1 MACKSYL
8 SFLLAAL
15 FVMNVCCFVSN
26 GPTHHQASSARKQ
39 ARTAIKM
46 MESRRNFLVQAGLS
60 TGLLV
65 NTMKSDAKVYF
76 EIDKYG
82 DKELK
87 IGTVNKL
94 NQNLRNAMGKDPTLI
109 PAFFRLALYDGLNY
123 VAASNLGGLDGKLD
137 PRLRE
142 LDPAA
147 GRALGEALAIKARL
161 QRTNELSLADVI
173 AFGGAQAIECVG
185 GPKIVVQLGRT
196 DNQKVQESRPLAAL
210 GTADFQRSGLGARE
224 GVLLLAALGELELLA
239 EKEVAR
245 RAEEEDE
252 EEDCGIDGCDGTSAI
267 PDTFGGQREIYGSLI
282 GQTKFGTTF
291 LDGTVKGKIATP
303 LAKAIMNDELMNGFA
318 KKYQLGSKGA
328 FVKDVNEAYGKF
340 SLLGAD
346 YINRNSS

>member
-39 ARTAIKM
+39 ARTAIRM

-210 GTADFQRSGLGARE
+210 GTADFQRSGLGASE
-224 GVLLLAALGELELLA
+224 GVLLLAAGRARAASPRRRWRGGRRRRTRRRTAASTAATGPAPSPTPSAASVRSMAALLA
-239 EKEVAR
+239 R
-245 RAEEEDE
+245 
-252 EEDCGIDGCDGTSAI
+252 
-267 PDTFGGQREIYGSLI
+267 QSLE
-282 GQTKFGTTF
+282 
-291 LDGTVKGKIATP
+291 P
-303 LAKAIMNDELMNGFA
+303 LF
-318 KKYQLGSKGA
+318 
-328 FVKDVNEAYGKF
+328 
-340 SLLGAD
+340 
-346 YINRNSS
+346 